1 MVAYRRP
8 LGLKILPREKG
19 SESLQIGRNDR
30 AAAVVSWVMERVS
43 GGLPGATLRR
53 VLEHIDAN
61 VHRDPRLAELSTIAH
76 MSVFH
81 FARLFKLSTGL
92 PPHRFVLQ
100 QRIAQAKRLLAGDDV
115 PIASIGRGLGF
126 RTPSHFANVF
136 HRMTGVTPSAYRAHP
151 GQWPDQPCAIL
162 AESSSDPAVA
172 GRAQRSQAAGRNQ
185 DRMANGGRS
194 S

>member
-1 MVAYRRP
+1 MVACRRP
-8 LGLKILPREKG
+8 LGLKILPHDKG
-19 SESLQIGRNDR
+19 SGPLQVGRNER
-30 AAAVVSWVMERVS
+30 AAAGVRWVMERVS
-43 GGLPGATLRR
+43 AGLPGATLRR
-53 VLEHIDAN
+53 VVEHINAN
-61 VHRDPRLAELSTIAH
+61 VHRDPRLAELSSIAR

-100 QRIAQAKRLLAGDDV
+100 QRIEQAKRLLVVDDG
-115 PIASIGRGLGF
+115 PIAAIGRGLGF

-151 GQWPDQPCAIL
+151 GWWPDQPCPVL
-162 AESSSDPAVA
+162 AERSPGPAID

-185 DRMANGGRS
+185 DAIADGGRAS
-194 S
+194 